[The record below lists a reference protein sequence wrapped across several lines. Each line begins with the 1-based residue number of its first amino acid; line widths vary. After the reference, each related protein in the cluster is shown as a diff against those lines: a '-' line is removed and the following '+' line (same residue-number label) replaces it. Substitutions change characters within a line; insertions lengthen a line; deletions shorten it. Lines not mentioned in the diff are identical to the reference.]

1 MAYTVIR
8 GHYFGKPMFDILFIC
23 RHCGL
28 HLSADENDVGATF
41 PCPECA
47 NSLVIP
53 TGDILFECPECGKS
67 LLAGRTAA
75 RQRFHCP
82 NCDRVILIPPIGKT
96 VPVSERTESISPPPV
111 AEPPIVPQ
119 NAQPN
124 PVVSEVPAEAA
135 DRQFMSTWGDYLAE
149 AGLADNQASSP
160 QKREPE

>member
-1 MAYTVIR
+1 
-8 GHYFGKPMFDILFIC
+8 MFDILFIC

-67 LLAGRTAA
+67 LLAGRMAA

-82 NCDRVILIPPIGKT
+82 SCDCVILIPPVGRT
-96 VPVSERTESISPPPV
+96 VPVSERTERLSPPPAGAPPV
-111 AEPPIVPQ
+111 APQ
-119 NAQPN
+119 IAPSS
-124 PVVSEVPAEAA
+124 PAVSEMPSDAA
-135 DRQFMSTWGDYLAE
+135 NRQFMSTWGDYLAV
-149 AGLADNQASSP
+149 AGLADNKAPDSP
-160 QKREPE
+160 KKDPE

>member
-1 MAYTVIR
+1 
-8 GHYFGKPMFDILFIC
+8 MFDILFIC

-47 NSLVIP
+47 NRLVIP

-75 RQRFHCP
+75 RQQFHCP
-82 NCDRVILIPPIGKT
+82 NCDCVVLIPLVGKT
-96 VPVSERTESISPPPV
+96 VPVLERTASVSPPPV

-119 NAQPN
+119 NDKPSPA
-124 PVVSEVPAEAA
+124 VSEVPAEAA

-149 AGLADNQASSP
+149 AGLADN
-160 QKREPE
+160 KVPESLKKDPE

>member
-1 MAYTVIR
+1 
-8 GHYFGKPMFDILFIC
+8 MFDILFIC

-41 PCPECA
+41 PCPGCA
-47 NSLVIP
+47 NNLVIP

-75 RQRFHCP
+75 RQQFHCP
-82 NCDRVILIPPIGKT
+82 NCDCVVLIPLVGKT
-96 VPVSERTESISPPPV
+96 VPISERTERSSPPPAV
-111 AEPPIVPQ
+111 EPPIVPQ
-119 NAQPN
+119 NAQPG
-124 PVVSEVPAEAA
+124 PAVSEMPAEAA

-160 QKREPE
+160 QKREQE